1 MLGKPDPSCFFV
13 PCRVVDILGI
23 KDADELGKGWG
34 AMVSSWWKGRQA
46 KAVPQPAHVVLSVH
60 TPSKHLLSK
69 QDLLEQLC
77 TGSP

>member
-34 AMVSSWWKGRQA
+34 TNGFFLVERQA